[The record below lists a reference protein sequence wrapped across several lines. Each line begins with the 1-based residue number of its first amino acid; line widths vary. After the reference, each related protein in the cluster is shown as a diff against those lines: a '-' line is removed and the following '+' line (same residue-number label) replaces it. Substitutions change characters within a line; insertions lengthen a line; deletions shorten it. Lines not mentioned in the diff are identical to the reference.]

1 VADGKLIG
9 YARTS
14 TIEQEAGLAEQV
26 AELEA
31 AGCSRLFAEQ
41 VSSVHARRPQREEAL
56 RYLRDGDTFIVTRPD
71 RLARSTTDLLNT
83 VQSLA
88 ECGVAVRILS
98 MDVDTS
104 TATGKLLLTLMA
116 GIATFERDLML
127 ERQRLGIAAA
137 KAAGKYKGRKP
148 TARALSDRVLAL
160 SADGMGATEVAK
172 AVGISKGSVYRILA
186 DARPAGTQD
195 RAALT

>member
-1 VADGKLIG
+1 VGDGQSGKLIG

-14 TIEQEAGLAEQV
+14 TIEQEAGLAAQV

-31 AGCSRLFAEQ
+31 AGCAKVFGER
-41 VSSVHARRPQREEAL
+41 VSSVDARRPQREEVL

-83 VQSLA
+83 VQGLT
-88 ECGVAVRILS
+88 ERGVAVRILS

-116 GIATFERDLML
+116 AIAAFERDLML
-127 ERQRLGIAAA
+127 ERQRHGIAAA

-148 TARALSDRVLAL
+148 TARAKASQVKALASEGVTREAIAKQL
-160 SADGMGATEVAK
+160 GIGVA
-172 AVGISKGSVYRILA
+172 SVYRALK
-186 DARPAGTQD
+186 
-195 RAALT
+195 AA